1 MRHHPSKQNIVWT
14 VLFSLLA
21 ALALNACGDTSN
33 VSGPPAPVEPGP
45 LTITST
51 SLLIGVVGQP
61 YADTIS
67 GSGGTTPYT
76 WSVAPTLPA
85 GLSLNPTTGTITSTP
100 LPTATSSRLHT
111 FTLKDSSSP
120 QQQVQKSLTLTV
132 VNPPPVLTI
141 LTTSLPNATVPL
153 SYSFPLQ
160 ASGGSGA
167 LTWGLIAGSLP
178 QNFSL
183 DKTTG
188 LISGTTSAA
197 STAGTSNFTVRVT
210 DTSGQVDEQLLSIT
224 IVFPPAPTIT
234 TPSLPDGTVTTAYSQ
249 QVLATGGTGALAW
262 TVSVGSLPLL
272 LSLNPTTGVISGTP
286 NTPGTFDFTVKAT
299 DTLSLFGTR
308 DLSIVV
314 IAAAAP
320 SPLTITTTSLPTG
333 AVGMP
338 YNPTVLQTLQATGGT
353 TPYTWSVMPALPAP
367 LTLNT
372 STGEITGTPSAIS
385 NAMHTFTVTDLT
397 LPTNLENSITL
408 ILQIN

>member
-21 ALALNACGDTSN
+21 AMTLNACSDSNN

-45 LTITST
+45 LTISST

-61 YADTIS
+61 YADTVS

-100 LPTATSSRLHT
+100 LPTATSSRLHI

-167 LTWGLIAGSLP
+167 LTWSLVAGSLP

-183 DKTTG
+183 NMTTG

-210 DTSGQVDEQLLSIT
+210 DTSGQVDEQPLSIT
-224 IVFPPAPTIT
+224 IVFPSAPTIT
-234 TPSLPDGTVTTAYSQ
+234 TPSLPDGTVTIAYNK

-262 TVSVGSLPLL
+262 TVSVGSLPPL

-286 NTPGTFDFTVKAT
+286 NTEGTFNFTVKAT
-299 DTLSLFGTR
+299 DTLSLFDTR
-308 DLSIVV
+308 ALSIVV
-314 IAAAAP
+314 NAAP
-320 SPLTITTTSLPTG
+320 PPLTITTTSLPTG
-333 AVGMP
+333 TVGMP

-353 TPYTWSVMPALPAP
+353 TPYTWSVTPVLPAP
-367 LTLNT
+367 LTLDT

-385 NAMHTFTVTDLT
+385 NTMHTFTVTDST
-397 LPTNLENSITL
+397 LPTNLANSITL

>member
-14 VLFSLLA
+14 ILFSLLA
-21 ALALNACGDTSN
+21 ALTLNACSDSNN

-45 LTITST
+45 LTISST

-61 YADTIS
+61 YADTVS

-100 LPTATSSRLHT
+100 LPTATSSRLHI

-167 LTWGLIAGSLP
+167 LTWSLVAGSLP

-183 DKTTG
+183 NMTTG

-210 DTSGQVDEQLLSIT
+210 DTSGQVDEQPLSIT
-224 IVFPPAPTIT
+224 IVFPSAPTIT
-234 TPSLPDGTVTTAYSQ
+234 TPSLPDGTVTIAYNK

-262 TVSVGSLPLL
+262 TVSVGSLPPL

-286 NTPGTFDFTVKAT
+286 NTEGTFNFTVKAT
-299 DTLSLFGTR
+299 DTLSLFDTR
-308 DLSIVV
+308 ALSIVV
-314 IAAAAP
+314 NAAP
-320 SPLTITTTSLPTG
+320 PPLTITTTSLPTG
-333 AVGMP
+333 TVGMP

-353 TPYTWSVMPALPAP
+353 TPYTWSVTPVLPAP
-367 LTLNT
+367 LTLDT

-385 NAMHTFTVTDLT
+385 NTMHTFTVTDST
-397 LPTNLENSITL
+397 LPTNLANSITL

>member
-14 VLFSLLA
+14 VLFSLLT
-21 ALALNACGDTSN
+21 ALTLNACSDSNN

-100 LPTATSSRLHT
+100 LPTATSSRLHI

-141 LTTSLPNATVPL
+141 LTTLLPNATVPL

-167 LTWGLIAGSLP
+167 LTWSLVAGSLP

-183 DKTTG
+183 NITTG

-197 STAGTSNFTVRVT
+197 SIAGTSNFTVRVT
-210 DTSGQVDEQLLSIT
+210 DTSGQVDEQPLSIT
-224 IVFPPAPTIT
+224 IVFPSAPTIT
-234 TPSLPDGTVTTAYSQ
+234 TPPLPDGTVTIAYNK
-249 QVLATGGTGALAW
+249 QVQATGGTGALAW
-262 TVSVGSLPLL
+262 TVSVGSLPPL

-286 NTPGTFDFTVKAT
+286 NTEGTFNFTVKAT
-299 DTLSLFGTR
+299 DTLSLFDTR
-308 DLSIVV
+308 ALSIVV
-314 IAAAAP
+314 NAAP
-320 SPLTITTTSLPTG
+320 PPLTITTTSLPTG
-333 AVGMP
+333 TVGMP

-353 TPYTWSVMPALPAP
+353 TPYTWSVAPVLPAP
-367 LTLNT
+367 LTLDT

-385 NAMHTFTVTDLT
+385 NSMHTFTVTDST
-397 LPTNLENSITL
+397 LPTNLANSITL

>member
-14 VLFSLLA
+14 VLFSLLT
-21 ALALNACGDTSN
+21 ALTLNACSDSNN

-100 LPTATSSRLHT
+100 LPTATSSRLHI

-153 SYSFPLQ
+153 FYSFPLQ

-167 LTWGLIAGSLP
+167 LTWSLVAGSLP

-183 DKTTG
+183 NITTG

-197 STAGTSNFTVRVT
+197 SIAGTSNFTVRVT
-210 DTSGQVDEQLLSIT
+210 DTSGQVDEQPLSIT
-224 IVFPPAPTIT
+224 IVFPSAPTIT
-234 TPSLPDGTVTTAYSQ
+234 TPPLPDGTVTIAYNK
-249 QVLATGGTGALAW
+249 QVQATGGTGALAW
-262 TVSVGSLPLL
+262 TVSVGSLPPL

-286 NTPGTFDFTVKAT
+286 NTEGTFNFTVKAT
-299 DTLSLFGTR
+299 DTLSLFDTR
-308 DLSIVV
+308 ALSIVV
-314 IAAAAP
+314 NAAP
-320 SPLTITTTSLPTG
+320 PPLTITTTSLPTG
-333 AVGMP
+333 TVGMP

-353 TPYTWSVMPALPAP
+353 TPYTWSVAPVLPAP
-367 LTLNT
+367 LTLDT

-385 NAMHTFTVTDLT
+385 NTMHTFTVTDST
-397 LPTNLENSITL
+397 LPTNLANSITL

>member
-14 VLFSLLA
+14 ILFSLLA
-21 ALALNACGDTSN
+21 AMTLNACSDSNN

-45 LTITST
+45 LTISST

-61 YADTIS
+61 YADTVS

-100 LPTATSSRLHT
+100 LPTATSSRLHI

-167 LTWGLIAGSLP
+167 LTWSLVAGSLP

-183 DKTTG
+183 NMTTG

-210 DTSGQVDEQLLSIT
+210 DTSGQVDEQPLSIT
-224 IVFPPAPTIT
+224 IVFPSAPTIT
-234 TPSLPDGTVTTAYSQ
+234 TPSLPDGTVTIAYNK

-262 TVSVGSLPLL
+262 TVSVGSLPPL

-286 NTPGTFDFTVKAT
+286 NTEGTFNFTVKAT
-299 DTLSLFGTR
+299 DTLSLFDTR
-308 DLSIVV
+308 ALSIVV
-314 IAAAAP
+314 NAAP
-320 SPLTITTTSLPTG
+320 PPLTITTTSLPTG
-333 AVGMP
+333 TVGMP

-353 TPYTWSVMPALPAP
+353 TPYTWSVTPALPAP
-367 LTLNT
+367 LTLDT

-385 NAMHTFTVTDLT
+385 NTMHTFTVTDST
-397 LPTNLENSITL
+397 LPTNLANSITL

>member
-1 MRHHPSKQNIVWT
+1 MRHHPSKQNLVWT

-21 ALALNACGDTSN
+21 ALTLSACGDTSN

-61 YADTIS
+61 YADTVS

-100 LPTATSSRLHT
+100 LPTATSSRLHI

-167 LTWGLIAGSLP
+167 LTWSLITGSLP

-183 DKTTG
+183 DITTG

-197 STAGTSNFTVRVT
+197 STAGISNFTVRVT
-210 DTSGQVDEQLLSIT
+210 DNSGQVDEQPLSIT
-224 IVFPPAPTIT
+224 IVFPSAPTIT
-234 TPSLPDGTVTTAYSQ
+234 TPSLPDGTVTIAYNQ

-262 TVSVGSLPLL
+262 TVSVGSLPPL

-286 NTPGTFDFTVKAT
+286 NTEGTFNFTVKAT
-299 DTLSLFGTR
+299 DTLSLFDIR
-308 DLSIVV
+308 ALSIVV
-314 IAAAAP
+314 NASP
-320 SPLTITTTSLPTG
+320 SPLTITTTSLPPGT
-333 AVGMP
+333 VGMP

-353 TPYTWSVMPALPAP
+353 TPYTWSVTPALPAP

-372 STGEITGTPSAIS
+372 STGEITGTPLAIS
-385 NAMHTFTVTDLT
+385 NTMHTFTVTDST

>member
-21 ALALNACGDTSN
+21 TLALSACGDSNN

-45 LTITST
+45 LTISST

-61 YADTIS
+61 YADTVS

-100 LPTATSSRLHT
+100 LPTATSSRPHI

-167 LTWGLIAGSLP
+167 LTWSLIAGSLP

-183 DKTTG
+183 NMTTG

-210 DTSGQVDEQLLSIT
+210 DTSGQVDEQPLSIT
-224 IVFPPAPTIT
+224 IVLPSAPTIT
-234 TPSLPDGTVTTAYSQ
+234 TPSLPDGTVTIAYNK

-262 TVSVGSLPLL
+262 TVSVGSLPPL

-286 NTPGTFDFTVKAT
+286 NTEGTFNFTMKAT
-299 DTLSLFGTR
+299 DTLSLFDTR
-308 DLSIVV
+308 ALSIVV
-314 IAAAAP
+314 NAVP
-320 SPLTITTTSLPTG
+320 PPLTITTTSLPTG
-333 AVGMP
+333 TVGMP

-353 TPYTWSVMPALPAP
+353 TPYTWSVTPVLPAP
-367 LTLNT
+367 LTLDT

-385 NAMHTFTVTDLT
+385 NTMHTFTVTDST
-397 LPTNLENSITL
+397 LPTNLANSITL

>member
-1 MRHHPSKQNIVWT
+1 MRHHLSKQNKVWT
-14 VLFSLLA
+14 ILFSLLT
-21 ALALNACGDTSN
+21 ALTLNACSDSNN

-100 LPTATSSRLHT
+100 LPTATSSRLHI

-153 SYSFPLQ
+153 FYSFSLQ

-167 LTWGLIAGSLP
+167 LTWSLVAGSLP

-183 DKTTG
+183 NITTG

-197 STAGTSNFTVRVT
+197 SIAGTSNFTVRVT
-210 DTSGQVDEQLLSIT
+210 DTSGQVDEQPLLIT
-224 IVFPPAPTIT
+224 IVFPSAPTIT
-234 TPSLPDGTVTTAYSQ
+234 TPSLPDGTVTIAYNK

-262 TVSVGSLPLL
+262 TVSVGSLPPL

-286 NTPGTFDFTVKAT
+286 NTEGTFNFTVKAT
-299 DTLSLFGTR
+299 DTLSLFDTR
-308 DLSIVV
+308 ALSIVV
-314 IAAAAP
+314 NAAP
-320 SPLTITTTSLPTG
+320 PPLTITTTSLPTG
-333 AVGMP
+333 TVGMP

-353 TPYTWSVMPALPAP
+353 TPYTWSVTPALPAP
-367 LTLNT
+367 LTLDT

-385 NAMHTFTVTDLT
+385 NTMHTFTVTDST
-397 LPTNLENSITL
+397 LPTNLANSITL

>member
-14 VLFSLLA
+14 ILFSLLA
-21 ALALNACGDTSN
+21 ALTLNACSDSNN
-33 VSGPPAPVEPGP
+33 VSGPPAPVESGP
-45 LTITST
+45 LTISST

-61 YADTIS
+61 YADTVS

-100 LPTATSSRLHT
+100 LPTATSSRLHI

-167 LTWGLIAGSLP
+167 LTWSLVAGSLP

-183 DKTTG
+183 NMTTG

-210 DTSGQVDEQLLSIT
+210 DTSGQVDEQPLSIT
-224 IVFPPAPTIT
+224 IVFPSAPTIT
-234 TPSLPDGTVTTAYSQ
+234 TPSLPDGTVTIAYNK

-262 TVSVGSLPLL
+262 TVSVGSLPPL

-286 NTPGTFDFTVKAT
+286 NTEGTFNFTVKAT
-299 DTLSLFGTR
+299 DTLSLFDTR
-308 DLSIVV
+308 ALSIVV
-314 IAAAAP
+314 NAAP
-320 SPLTITTTSLPTG
+320 PPLTITTTSLPTG
-333 AVGMP
+333 TVGIP

-353 TPYTWSVMPALPAP
+353 TPYTWSVTPVLPAP
-367 LTLNT
+367 LTLDT

-385 NAMHTFTVTDLT
+385 NTMHTFTVTDST
-397 LPTNLENSITL
+397 LPTNLANSITL

>member
-1 MRHHPSKQNIVWT
+1 MRHHLSKQNKVWT
-14 VLFSLLA
+14 ILFSLLT
-21 ALALNACGDTSN
+21 ALTLNACSDSNN

-100 LPTATSSRLHT
+100 LPTATSSRLHI

-141 LTTSLPNATVPL
+141 LTTLLPNATVPL

-167 LTWGLIAGSLP
+167 LTWSLVAGSLP

-183 DKTTG
+183 NITTG

-197 STAGTSNFTVRVT
+197 SIAGTSNFTVRVT
-210 DTSGQVDEQLLSIT
+210 DTSGQVDEQPLSIT
-224 IVFPPAPTIT
+224 IVFPSAPTIT
-234 TPSLPDGTVTTAYSQ
+234 TPPLPDGTVTIAYNK
-249 QVLATGGTGALAW
+249 QVQATGGTGALAW
-262 TVSVGSLPLL
+262 TVSVGSLPPL

-286 NTPGTFDFTVKAT
+286 NTEGTFNFTVKAT
-299 DTLSLFGTR
+299 DTLSLFDTR
-308 DLSIVV
+308 ALSIVV
-314 IAAAAP
+314 NAAP
-320 SPLTITTTSLPTG
+320 PPLTITTTSLPTG
-333 AVGMP
+333 TVGMP

-353 TPYTWSVMPALPAP
+353 TPYTWSVAPVLPAP
-367 LTLNT
+367 LTLDT

-385 NAMHTFTVTDLT
+385 NSMHTFTVTDST
-397 LPTNLENSITL
+397 LPTNLANSITL
-408 ILQIN
+408 VLQIN

>member
-1 MRHHPSKQNIVWT
+1 MRHHLSKQNKVWT
-14 VLFSLLA
+14 ILFSLLT
-21 ALALNACGDTSN
+21 ALTLNACSDSNN

-100 LPTATSSRLHT
+100 LPTATSSRLHI
-111 FTLKDSSSP
+111 FTLKDTSSP

-167 LTWGLIAGSLP
+167 LTWSLIAGSLP

-183 DKTTG
+183 NITTG

-210 DTSGQVDEQLLSIT
+210 DTSGQVDEQPLLIT
-224 IVFPPAPTIT
+224 IVFPSAPTIT
-234 TPSLPDGTVTTAYSQ
+234 TPSLPDGTVTIAYNK
-249 QVLATGGTGALAW
+249 QVQATGGTGALAW
-262 TVSVGSLPLL
+262 TVSVGSLPPL

-286 NTPGTFDFTVKAT
+286 NTEGTFNFTVKAT
-299 DTLSLFGTR
+299 DTLSLFDTR
-308 DLSIVV
+308 ALSIVV
-314 IAAAAP
+314 NAAP
-320 SPLTITTTSLPTG
+320 PPLTITTTSLPTG
-333 AVGMP
+333 TVGMP

-353 TPYTWSVMPALPAP
+353 TPYTWSVTPALPAP
-367 LTLNT
+367 LTLDT

-385 NAMHTFTVTDLT
+385 NTMHTFTVTDST
-397 LPTNLENSITL
+397 LPTNLANSITL

>member
-14 VLFSLLA
+14 VLFSLLT
-21 ALALNACGDTSN
+21 ALTLNACSDSNN

-100 LPTATSSRLHT
+100 LPTATSSRLHI

-141 LTTSLPNATVPL
+141 LTTLLPNATVPL

-167 LTWGLIAGSLP
+167 LTWSLVAGSLP

-183 DKTTG
+183 NITTG

-197 STAGTSNFTVRVT
+197 SIAGTSNFTVRVT
-210 DTSGQVDEQLLSIT
+210 DTSGQVDEQPLSIT
-224 IVFPPAPTIT
+224 IVFPSAPTIT
-234 TPSLPDGTVTTAYSQ
+234 TPPLPDGTVTIAYNK
-249 QVLATGGTGALAW
+249 QVQATGGTGALAW
-262 TVSVGSLPLL
+262 TVSVGSLPPL

-286 NTPGTFDFTVKAT
+286 NTEGTFNFTVKAT
-299 DTLSLFGTR
+299 DTLSLFDTR
-308 DLSIVV
+308 ALSIVV
-314 IAAAAP
+314 NAAP
-320 SPLTITTTSLPTG
+320 PPLTITTTSLPTG
-333 AVGMP
+333 TVGMP

-353 TPYTWSVMPALPAP
+353 TPYTWSVAPVLPAP
-367 LTLNT
+367 LTLDT

-385 NAMHTFTVTDLT
+385 NTMHTFTVTDST
-397 LPTNLENSITL
+397 LPTNLANSITL

>member
-1 MRHHPSKQNIVWT
+1 MRHHLSKQNKVWT
-14 VLFSLLA
+14 ILFSLLT
-21 ALALNACGDTSN
+21 ALTLNACSDSNN

-100 LPTATSSRLHT
+100 LPTATSSRLHI

-167 LTWGLIAGSLP
+167 LTWSLVAGSLP

-183 DKTTG
+183 NITTG

-197 STAGTSNFTVRVT
+197 SIAGTSNFTVRVT
-210 DTSGQVDEQLLSIT
+210 DTSGQVDEQPLSIT
-224 IVFPPAPTIT
+224 IVFPSAPTIT
-234 TPSLPDGTVTTAYSQ
+234 TPPLPDGTVTIAYNK
-249 QVLATGGTGALAW
+249 QVQATGGTGALAW
-262 TVSVGSLPLL
+262 TVSVGSLPPL

-286 NTPGTFDFTVKAT
+286 NTEGTFNFTVKAT
-299 DTLSLFGTR
+299 DTLSLFDTR
-308 DLSIVV
+308 ALSIVV
-314 IAAAAP
+314 NAAP
-320 SPLTITTTSLPTG
+320 PPLTITTTSLPTG
-333 AVGMP
+333 TVGMP

-353 TPYTWSVMPALPAP
+353 TPYTWSVAPVLPAP
-367 LTLNT
+367 LTLDT

-385 NAMHTFTVTDLT
+385 NTMHTFTVTDST
-397 LPTNLENSITL
+397 LPTNLANSITL